1 MERSVMERRNLIVGL
16 LVLVVS
22 VFMLA
27 GTASAHKGKA
37 NPATV
42 EPKGCVIETLPSFV
56 DQGEFEEHSSV
67 ADVIQVE
74 CEGSGK
80 LQYDGKIKI
89 SDVELYDRCGK
100 KMSWTP
106 TDEFLAT
113 EGPSTEATL
122 DDDGNATVVLFAG
135 PGCKPGESQI
145 AVDEIEYPNETY
157 TAPFTVTPPEE
168 TEEGVFAMP
177 SHQVE
182 DDITSSV
189 GTIIQVEFP
198 GIAEAKVTINAEQL
212 ALDCGKAPKTIWIGP
227 NEKEITPEV
236 PGRLEGETAPVTD
249 NDGNAFVVLLGATSC
264 GPGKVHIEASL
275 EEVESFNTVNG
286 LFVVEAPK
294 PTI

>member
-1 MERSVMERRNLIVGL
+1 MERRNLTAGIVVL
-16 LVLVVS
+16 LLSVLVP
-22 VFMLA
+22 A
-27 GTASAHKGKA
+27 GTAFARKGGA
-37 NPATV
+37 RPAA
-42 EPKGCVIETLPSFV
+42 EPVGCVIDTLPSFV

-106 TDEFLAT
+106 ADEFVTT
-113 EGPSTEATL
+113 EGPSTEAKL

-145 AVDEIEYPNETY
+145 TVDEIEYPNETY
-157 TAPFTVTPPEE
+157 MAPFTVTPPEE
-168 TEEGVFAMP
+168 TEEGVFPMP
-177 SHQVE
+177 NHEVE
-182 DDITSSV
+182 DDITSSAA
-189 GTIIQVEFP
+189 TIIQVEFP
-198 GIAEAKVTINAEQL
+198 GIAEAKVTVNAEQML
-212 ALDCGKAPKTIWIGP
+212 LDCDRGARTVWVGP
-227 NEKEITPEV
+227 NEKVITETE
-236 PGRLEGETAPVTD
+236 GRIEGEKALVTD
-249 NDGNAFVVLLGATSC
+249 NDGNAFVVLLGTKSC
-264 GPGKVHIEASL
+264 GPGKVHVEASL

-286 LFVVEAPK
+286 LFTIEAPK